1 MLTREDA
8 MLEALMLGLRMVGE
22 GLKGGQFMERFG
34 LSPIE
39 AFTGW
44 DTLFSDGLVEARGL
58 DLILTRKGLLFLN
71 EILLKL
77 TPKGA

>member
-1 MLTREDA
+1 
-8 MLEALMLGLRMVGE
+8 MLGLRMVGD

-77 TPKGA
+77 TLKGA